1 MREKIILAP
10 SANGT
15 ELLRSL
21 ARNGSNTLCLRVM
34 SSAELAETA
43 LMRSGETVTQ
53 QYIRTVDE
61 PSLIFSFLKEVEFF
75 SSASFADAQ
84 NITAALD
91 SLRKLIVSDEY
102 RILHEKLSQGEF
114 TENSTALGQVYD
126 RYIAELKTKSFI
138 DNIQL
143 IRKAIEIAEPLNTD
157 FCILKEFP
165 LTPLEKALIGK
176 LSSESYK
183 ETSLCE
189 LNGVEEKPVDYSDIT
204 EAYGASN
211 EVEHIIETIYT
222 KGMTLDSCVVA
233 AADTMKYSQLFYDIA
248 SQYIIPVTFGCGL
261 PVSNS
266 TSAEL
271 MRNFLA
277 WETTGYHGK
286 DALYAVIFSES
297 FDRQKLI
304 VKLAIDDEITLR
316 DIVDIA
322 GTMRLSC
329 DHVNN
334 ENKLDAYI
342 REYPESID
350 NIELIRLM
358 FAEFERD
365 CSYIVK
371 NYAVIRDDFAG
382 RLDRSA
388 VNAVCD
394 EMDSYT
400 ALSGGNAL
408 EIIDQLLT
416 INVCC
421 ENSREGALHVTGIKQ
436 AMCGLR
442 DNLFIAGLSAD
453 IFPGMPRENYLVPDG
468 DYLLF
473 DENAPTSEKLIAD
486 KKNSLLDLMKT
497 ASSLDSK
504 VHLSYSGYDTAEL
517 KEANASSQLFEIYR
531 TKNGIDSTLDDM
543 KESIAHKGFFENS
556 FSASRLIG
564 RAYNKGNMIEVSEQM
579 REEEPVTINTD
590 YAFSPSAIETYLSCP
605 RKYYFSRV
613 LCMDETETDD
623 VFVVIN
629 PIDLGNLVH
638 GLMDDA
644 FKNNMTKERIK
655 AAAVRRFNAF
665 LTTRPP
671 VNEPEVSRVREE
683 FMRMVENGI
692 ESSRGSDVIYS
703 EHTVGPIKIGSIK
716 LKGRLDRLERTSD
729 GSIVIVDYKTG
740 RKINHKKD
748 DISSCMQILLYA
760 AMLEESEDI
769 KVSGGEY
776 RYLRYNKSIQCT
788 YTNIIKETLIGITE
802 NFAKG
807 VSNAE
812 FPPNTSDNCRFCG
825 YSHICK
831 KGGGEK

>member
-21 ARNGSNTLCLRVM
+21 ARNGRNTLGLRIM

-43 LMRSGETVTQ
+43 IMRCGETITA

-61 PSLIFSFLKEVEFF
+61 PSLIFSFLNEVEFF
-75 SSASFADAQ
+75 SAASFADAQ
-84 NITAALD
+84 NIAAALD
-91 SLRKLIVSDEY
+91 SLRKLIVSDES

-114 TENSTALGQVYD
+114 SENSAALGQVYD
-126 RYIAELKTKSFI
+126 RYIAELKTKGFI
-138 DNIQL
+138 DNIRL
-143 IRKAIEIAEPLNTD
+143 IRKAIEMSDSLNSD
-157 FCILKEFP
+157 FFILEEFP
-165 LTPLEKALIGK
+165 LTPLETALIGK
-176 LSSESYK
+176 VSGDNYK
-183 ETSLCE
+183 EISLCE
-189 LNGVEEKPVDYSDIT
+189 LNGVEDRSVDYSDIT

-211 EVEHIIETIYT
+211 EVENIIETIYT
-222 KGMTLDSCVVA
+222 KGLTLDSCIVA
-233 AADTMKYSQLFYDIA
+233 ATDTMKYSQLFYDIA
-248 SQYIIPVTFGCGL
+248 SQYKIPVTFGCGL
-261 PVSNS
+261 PLSNS

-277 WETTGYHGK
+277 WETIGYHGK
-286 DALYAVIFSES
+286 DALYGVIFSES

-304 VKLAIDDEITLR
+304 GKLAVDDETTLR
-316 DIVDIA
+316 DIVSIA

-329 DHVNN
+329 DHVDN
-334 ENKLDAYI
+334 ENKLNAYI
-342 REYPESID
+342 REYPENID
-350 NIELIRLM
+350 KIELIKLM
-358 FAEFERD
+358 FAEFERG

-394 EMDSYT
+394 EMDAYT

-408 EIIDQLLT
+408 EIINQLLT
-416 INVCC
+416 LNVCC

-436 AMCGLR
+436 AMCSLR

-468 DYLLF
+468 DFLLF
-473 DENAPTSEKLIAD
+473 DESSPTSERRIEE
-486 KKNSLLDLMKT
+486 KKKSLSNLMKT
-497 ASSLDSK
+497 ASSLGSK
-504 VHLSYSGYDTAEL
+504 IHLSYSGYDTADL

-531 TKNGIDSTLDDM
+531 AKNGSESTLDSM
-543 KESIAHKGFFENS
+543 RKSVAHVGFFENS

-564 RAYNKGNMIEVSEQM
+564 RAYNQGNMIEASEQI
-579 REEEPVTINTD
+579 REEEPVTINTNN
-590 YAFSPSAIETYLSCP
+590 AFSPSAIETYLSCP

-613 LCMDETETDD
+613 LCMDEPETDD

-644 FKNNMTKERIK
+644 FKNKLSMEQVNAE
-655 AAAVRRFNAF
+655 AVRKFNSF

-683 FMRMVENGI
+683 FMRMVGNGY
-692 ESSRGSDVIYS
+692 ESSSGNEVIYS
-703 EHTVGPIKIGSIK
+703 EHTVGPVKIGGIN
-716 LKGRLDRLERTSD
+716 LKGRLDRLERTPD
-729 GSIVIVDYKTG
+729 GRIVIVDYKTG
-740 RKINHKKD
+740 RRINQKTE

-760 AMLEESEDI
+760 AMLEESEGI
-769 KVSGGEY
+769 KVNSGEY
-776 RYLRYNKSIQCT
+776 RYLRYNISIPCT
-788 YTNIIKETLIGITE
+788 YTEIIKGALIGITE
-802 NFAKG
+802 NFAEG
-807 VSNAE
+807 VANAE
-812 FPPNTSDNCRFCG
+812 FPPNTSDNCKLCG
-825 YSHICK
+825 YRYICR

>member
-21 ARNGSNTLCLRVM
+21 ARNGCNTLCLRVM

-43 LMRSGETVTQ
+43 VMRSGETITS

-61 PSLIFSFLKEVEFF
+61 PSLIFSFLNEVEFF

-84 NITAALD
+84 NIVVALD
-91 SLRKLIVSDEY
+91 SLRKLIVSDESP
-102 RILHEKLSQGEF
+102 ILHEKLSKGEF
-114 TENSTALGQVYD
+114 SENSAALGQVYD
-126 RYIAELKTKSFI
+126 RYIAELKTKGFI

-143 IRKAIEIAEPLNTD
+143 IRKAIEIADPLNAD
-157 FCILKEFP
+157 FCILKEFT
-165 LTPLEKALIGK
+165 LTPLEKALICK
-176 LSSESYK
+176 LSGESYK
-183 ETSLCE
+183 EISLCE
-189 LNGVEEKPVDYSDIT
+189 LNDVEDSSVDYSDIT

-211 EVEHIIETIYT
+211 EVEHIIETIYS
-222 KGMTLDSCVVA
+222 KGLTLDSCIVA

-248 SQYIIPVTFGCGL
+248 SQYKIPVTFGCGL

-271 MRNFLA
+271 MRNFLT

-286 DALYAVIFSES
+286 DSLYAVIFSES

-304 VKLAIDDEITLR
+304 GKLAIDDETTLR
-316 DIVDIA
+316 DIVDIV

-329 DHVNN
+329 DHMDN
-334 ENKLDAYI
+334 EKKLEAYI
-342 REYPESID
+342 REYPERID
-350 NIELIRLM
+350 DIELIRLM
-358 FAEFERD
+358 SVEFERG

-394 EMDSYT
+394 EIDSYT

-416 INVCC
+416 LNVCC

-436 AMCGLR
+436 AMCSLR
-442 DNLFIAGLSAD
+442 DNLFVAGLSAD
-453 IFPGMPRENYLVPDG
+453 NFPGIPRENYLVPDG

-486 KKNSLLDLMKT
+486 KKKSLLDLMST
-497 ASSLDSK
+497 ASSLGSK

-531 TKNGIDSTLDDM
+531 AKNGIDSTLDDM
-543 KESIAHKGFFENS
+543 KESLAHTGFFENS

-564 RAYNKGNMIEVSEQM
+564 RAYNKGNMIETSEQM
-579 REEEPVTINTD
+579 REEEPVTINMD
-590 YAFSPSAIETYLSCP
+590 NAFSPSAIETYLSCP

-613 LCMDETETDD
+613 LYMDEPETDD
-623 VFVVIN
+623 VFAVID

-644 FKNNMTKERIK
+644 FKNNMSKEQVQ
-655 AAAVRRFNAF
+655 AEAVRRFNAF
-665 LTTRPP
+665 LTARPP

-683 FMRMVENGI
+683 FMRMVENGF
-692 ESSRGSDVIYS
+692 ESSRGNEVIYS
-703 EHTVGPIKIGSIK
+703 EHTVGPVKIGSIK

-740 RKINHKKD
+740 RRINHKKD
-748 DISSCMQILLYA
+748 DIFSCMQILLYA
-760 AMLEESEDI
+760 VMLEKSEDI
-769 KVSGGEY
+769 KVCGGEY
-776 RYLRYNKSIQCT
+776 RYLRYNKSIPCE
-788 YTNIIKETLIGITE
+788 YTEFIKESLVGITE
-802 NFAKG
+802 NFAEG

-812 FPPNTSDNCRFCG
+812 FPPNRSDNCRFCG
-825 YSHICK
+825 YSNICR
-831 KGGGEK
+831 KGGGEQ